1 MTVTLSNIRL
11 QFQMDTGQLQSSR
24 ESPAVDELDDGRMR
38 VTVAYHD
45 PEAEE
50 LWVIGGLAGA
60 DPGDRRMQRVGD
72 GWWERTY
79 ELPRDVRTLYWF
91 TRERMPATTGDR
103 HCDPLNPRTHV
114 YVRDP
119 DDPED
124 EDSVASLLELPDA
137 VPLSWSLERAG
148 VPRGTVVLHRLASD
162 RLGNERRV
170 FTYTPPGY
178 DAAQTYPLIVC
189 LDGWAYVQ
197 NAYVPLPTVLDNLIA
212 DGRVPPLVAVLPDS
226 VDSETRMRELFLHDP
241 FVEFLTEEL
250 LPWAHEHLSF
260 ADDPARTVLAGSS
273 AGGLTATFAALRRP
287 DRFGLVLSQ
296 SAAYQR
302 GSLAHELATRDRLAI
317 RFYLDAGILET
328 VPWEQFGPLLHANR
342 HVRDVLL
349 AKGYDVTYREFPGGH
364 DYLWWRETI
373 ADGLIA
379 LLG

>member
-11 QFQMDTGQLQSSR
+11 QFQVDTGQLQSIR
-24 ESPAVDELDDGRMR
+24 ESPVVDELDDGRVR
-38 VTVAYHD
+38 VTVAFHD

-60 DPGDRRMQRVGD
+60 DPGDRRMQRAGD

-91 TRERMPATTGDR
+91 THERVPATTGDLHR
-103 HCDPLNPRTHV
+103 DPLNPHAHV

-119 DDPED
+119 EDPKD
-124 EDSVASLLELPDA
+124 EDNVASLLELPDA
-137 VPLSWSLERAG
+137 APLTWSVERAG
-148 VPRGTVVLHRLASD
+148 VPRGTVDLHRLASD

-178 DAAQTYPLIVC
+178 DPAQSYPLVVC
-189 LDGWAYVQ
+189 FDGWTYVQ
-197 NAYVPLPTVLDNLIA
+197 NAYVPLPTVLDNLLA
-212 DGRVPPLVAVLPDS
+212 DERIPPLVAVLPDS
-226 VDSETRMRELFLHDP
+226 LNNETRMRELVLHEP
-241 FVEFLTEEL
+241 FVEFLTDEL
-250 LPWAHEHLSF
+250 LPWAHERLSF
-260 ADDPARTVLAGSS
+260 ADDPAGTVLAGSS
-273 AGGLTATFAALRRP
+273 AGGLAATFAALRRP
-287 DRFGLVLSQ
+287 DCFGLVLSH
-296 SAAYQR
+296 SAAYPR
-302 GSLAHELATRDRLAI
+302 GALPHEFATRDRLPI

-328 VPWEQFGPLLHANR
+328 IPWEQFAPLLHSNR
-342 HVRDVLL
+342 HMRDVLV

-364 DYLWWRETI
+364 DYVWWRETI